1 MSSPSKLDN
10 PRYSHGNEVPE
21 TSDDEGTIIDYEEDS
36 QDENVPLGD
45 EWQQAWENYFERNRK
60 RQSNEIMASSPL

>member
-10 PRYSHGNEVPE
+10 PRYSHGNEVPH

-36 QDENVPLGD
+36 QDEEVPLTK
-45 EWQQAWENYFERNRK
+45 EWKEAWEKFFDRKRK
-60 RQSNEIMASSPL
+60 RQSNEKSDVSSR